1 MTGTGERSMSRYRRA
16 QLVVCVV
23 ALAFALVGLVVARD
37 LGFTARRG
45 ALIGPTDFEL
55 ATLTLNPLGAL
66 LSAMLAAVGA
76 VGAWLHRRLL
86 VTIAGGGFLVLAALV
101 LVQWGG
107 PTNWTGGRGSNI
119 SLWLGAGVGLLAL
132 VSAERGAGAPASVHS
147 ETTAGA

>member
-1 MTGTGERSMSRYRRA
+1 MSRYRRA
-16 QLVVCVV
+16 QLVVCVI

-45 ALIGPTDFEL
+45 ALIGPSDLEL

-66 LSAMLAAVGA
+66 ASAAVAALGMAGA
-76 VGAWLHRRLL
+76 LLRRRLL
-86 VTIAGGGFLVLAALV
+86 VTAAGAGFVVLAALV

-119 SLWLGAGVGLLAL
+119 SLWLGAGVSLLAL
-132 VSAERGAGAPASVHS
+132 ASGERSAGAPAR
-147 ETTAGA
+147 